1 MRRRGVAWAG
11 SGVAAQHKASACK
24 PAHATPVPGRG
35 CIMGPSNHRGC
46 RMPDLSAVFAEL
58 RAVMAPYA
66 DTLDAKKDDAAE
78 LYVDT
83 RHLQKNKKP
92 LFFGAVQVK
101 KSFVSFHLMPVY
113 LQPELLFAVSP
124 ELKARMQGKSCF
136 NFSEV
141 DRPLFKELAA
151 LTQAGYAS
159 YKAQGFV

>member
-1 MRRRGVAWAG
+1 
-11 SGVAAQHKASACK
+11 
-24 PAHATPVPGRG
+24 
-35 CIMGPSNHRGC
+35 
-46 RMPDLSAVFAEL
+46 MPDLSAVFAEL

-66 DTLDAKKDDAAE
+66 HKLDPKKDDAAE

-83 RHLQKNKKP
+83 RHLQTNKKP

-113 LQPELLFAVSP
+113 LAPELLAAVSP

-141 DRPLFKELAA
+141 DRPLFKGLAA
-151 LTQAGYAS
+151 LTKAGYAS